1 MKDLNKV
8 LTVVAMAPL
17 GLFAFVNNV
26 MAQTN
31 TIFPIES
38 DKDIQPGAA
47 SSWVEGVV
55 NALPTIIFVV
65 AFILVFGFMF
75 IILVKSLNPFTEDQ
89 EGKFKEGKSWFTR
102 AGILILAPIIVFVVV
117 IVVYSVLGFQNPFE
131 AVKNGL
137 DLSILIP
144 DF

>member
-1 MKDLNKV
+1 MKNLNKV
-8 LTVVAMAPL
+8 LTAVAMTPL
-17 GLFAFVNNV
+17 GLLAFVNRAI
-26 MAQTN
+26 AQTN
-31 TIFPIES
+31 TIFPIEP

-55 NALPTIIFVV
+55 NALPKIIFVV

-131 AVKNGL
+131 AVKKGL
-137 DLSILIP
+137 DLSVLIP